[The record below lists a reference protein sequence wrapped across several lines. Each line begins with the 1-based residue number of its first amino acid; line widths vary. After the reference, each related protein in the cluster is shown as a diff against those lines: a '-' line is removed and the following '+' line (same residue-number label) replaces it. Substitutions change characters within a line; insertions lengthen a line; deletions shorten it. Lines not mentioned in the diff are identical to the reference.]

1 MVKRII
7 AIAFLGLFLSSC
19 LEYVDCTS
27 RIDGRNISVL
37 QGSIAETI
45 HCG

>member
-1 MVKRII
+1 MVRNLLVVLV
-7 AIAFLGLFLSSC
+7 LGLLVSSC
-19 LEYVDCTS
+19 YVRCDS

-37 QGSIAETI
+37 QGSIAESI

>member
-1 MVKRII
+1 MVKKILLV
-7 AIAFLGLFLSSC
+7 AAVGLLLSSC
-19 LEYVDCTS
+19 YVRCDS

-37 QGSIAETI
+37 QGSIAESI